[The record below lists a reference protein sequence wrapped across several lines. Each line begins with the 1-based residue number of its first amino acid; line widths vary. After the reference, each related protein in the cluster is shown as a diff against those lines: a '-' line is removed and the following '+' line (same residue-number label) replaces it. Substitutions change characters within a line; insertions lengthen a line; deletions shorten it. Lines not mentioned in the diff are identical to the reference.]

1 LGIESANAVSSE
13 PYAHPVIQSGG
24 RLLMALSAAIR
35 LSRHLLTAVVVSAQ
49 SALVAFQLSDFDLDD
64 KKSHVYNML
73 WVLVFGFATLN
84 ILGLVLRR
92 MEPRKSGLSFGEII
106 AVAVVCVSVIL
117 LAWELLYLFHILP
130 IKLEPR

>member
-1 LGIESANAVSSE
+1 
-13 PYAHPVIQSGG
+13 
-24 RLLMALSAAIR
+24 MALTAALR
-35 LSRHLLTAVVVSAQ
+35 LSRAVLTAVFVSAQ
-49 SALVAFQLSDFDLDD
+49 SLLLSFQFSDFDLDD

-84 ILGLVLRR
+84 ILGLVFRR
-92 MEPRKSGLSFGEII
+92 MEPRRSGLSFGEII
-106 AVAVVCVSVIL
+106 AVAVVGVSVVL

>member
-1 LGIESANAVSSE
+1 
-13 PYAHPVIQSGG
+13 
-24 RLLMALSAAIR
+24 MALTAAIR
-35 LSRHLLTAVVVSAQ
+35 LSRQLFTAGIVSVQ
-49 SALVAFQLSDFDLDD
+49 SLLVAFQFSDFDLDD

-84 ILGLVLRR
+84 ILGLVFRR
-92 MEPRKSGLSFGEII
+92 MEPRKGGLSFGEII

>member
-1 LGIESANAVSSE
+1 
-13 PYAHPVIQSGG
+13 
-24 RLLMALSAAIR
+24 MALSAAIR

-106 AVAVVCVSVIL
+106 AGAVVCVSVIL

>member
-1 LGIESANAVSSE
+1 
-13 PYAHPVIQSGG
+13 
-24 RLLMALSAAIR
+24 
-35 LSRHLLTAVVVSAQ
+35 
-49 SALVAFQLSDFDLDD
+49 
-64 KKSHVYNML
+64 
-73 WVLVFGFATLN
+73 
-84 ILGLVLRR
+84 VLRR

>member
-13 PYAHPVIQSGG
+13 PYAHAVIQSGD

-64 KKSHVYNML
+64 KKSHVYSML